1 MNAAI
6 VGEDQVTREIIKKL
20 ISIYAPH
27 LTQLSEIPARGSQA
41 LHAVNVERYNRLAL
55 SIPVI
60 LLTDLDDTL
69 CAPTKKHEILHG
81 IVQNPLF
88 IINVAVEEAE
98 TWLMADKHNFIS
110 YFCVEDNIPN
120 AQMCRMHGRNERIE
134 TIYEYKPSLYMMREI
149 ISTST
154 KLVIQKQLTPK
165 EGAKKGPEYNIA
177 MTPFIQEVWNPEN
190 ARINSY
196 SLNKMIVHLREIPR
210 IARLVGLTE

>member
-27 LTQLSEIPARGSQA
+27 LTQLNEIPARGSQA
-41 LHAVNVERYNRLAL
+41 LNAVNVERYNKLAL

-60 LLTDLDDTL
+60 LLTDLDDT
-69 CAPTKKHEILHG
+69 KKQEILHD
-81 IVQNPLF
+81 IEQNPLF

-98 TWLMADKHNFIS
+98 AWLMADKNNFIS
-110 YFCVEDNIPN
+110 YFCVEDKIPN

-154 KLVIQKQLTPK
+154 KLEVQKQLTPK
-165 EGAKKGPEYNIA
+165 EGAKKGPEYNTA

-190 ARINSY
+190 ARLNSY
-196 SLNKMIVHLREIPR
+196 SLDKMIYHLQSIH
-210 IARLVGLTE
+210 